1 MNNRLAII
9 GVFMKNERDEK
20 KLQEILKEHHKYLI
34 NKNEVVQINGGT
46 TVLTIILEASEE
58 VISTLSGKI
67 GNLKGMHAKVIYEK
81 DTKKY

>member
-9 GVFMKNERDEK
+9 GVFMKNERDEE

-58 VISTLSGKI
+58 VISTFSGKI

>member
-9 GVFMKNERDEK
+9 GVFMKNERDEE

-81 DTKKY
+81 DAKKY

>member
-9 GVFMKNERDEK
+9 GVFMKNERDEE
-20 KLQEILKEHHKYLI
+20 KLQEILKEHHKYLN

>member
-1 MNNRLAII
+1 MNSRLAII
-9 GVFMKNERDEK
+9 GVFMKNERDEE

-46 TVLTIILEASEE
+46 TVLTIILEATEE